1 MSSRMKPQSPD
12 LAPPARILEHGQISD
27 RRKKTSVETAP
38 ILVVEDEAN
47 IRKLVSVNL
56 ASRGYPVF
64 EAGDAMQAMA
74 HLRESAPALLIL
86 DIKLPDL
93 TGWELLQRIEQDA
106 AIPSEFP
113 VLVMTASIMDA
124 HVDLRKFPRVTE
136 ILIKPFSAPV
146 LIAAVQRALQSAR
159 SPHSPQ

>member
-1 MSSRMKPQSPD
+1 MRNPLKRPPSD
-12 LAPPARILEHGQISD
+12 LPETNQMQEPLKKISVD
-27 RRKKTSVETAP
+27 TPT

-56 ASRGYPVF
+56 SGRGYSVF
-64 EAGDAMQAMA
+64 EASDSMQAMA
-74 HLRESAPALLIL
+74 HLRTISPDLMIL

-93 TGWELLQRIEQDA
+93 TGWELLERIELDA
-106 AIPSEFP
+106 ALSSNFP

-146 LIAAVQRALQSAR
+146 LIAAVQRALHRKQR
-159 SPHSPQ
+159 